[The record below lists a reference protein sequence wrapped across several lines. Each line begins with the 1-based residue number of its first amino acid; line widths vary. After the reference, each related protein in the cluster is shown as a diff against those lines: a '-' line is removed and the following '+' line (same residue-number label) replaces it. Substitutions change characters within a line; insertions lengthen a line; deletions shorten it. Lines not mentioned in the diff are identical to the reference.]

1 MFFTAGILLVLFLIL
16 PKVMKPDKTLQVGSQ
31 VGETSYKFS
40 EEIKDKEKIVEFE
53 NWFNKITF
61 TEGLDEPNGYA
72 DIIVQIRCYEDG
84 TSTNPISVWFDE
96 NESTVVNGIGSEGS
110 TGKLSSHQLD
120 DLKDIVL
127 LK

>member
-1 MFFTAGILLVLFLIL
+1 
-16 PKVMKPDKTLQVGSQ
+16 MKPDKTLQVGSQ

-40 EEIKDKEKIVEFE
+40 EEIKDKEKIAEFE
-53 NWFNKITF
+53 NRFDEITF

-72 DIIVQIRCYEDG
+72 DIIVQIRYYEDG

>member
-40 EEIKDKEKIVEFE
+40 EEIKDKEKIAEFE

-61 TEGLDEPNGYA
+61 TEGQDEPNG
-72 DIIVQIRCYEDG
+72 
-84 TSTNPISVWFDE
+84 
-96 NESTVVNGIGSEGS
+96 
-110 TGKLSSHQLD
+110 
-120 DLKDIVL
+120 
-127 LK
+127 